1 MKYPIITK
9 EVKILLKM
17 LDEDSDKVELINALI
32 DYSEDGTIDTDGL
45 SDKVCEAFMY
55 LTENVKILF
64 WGEGEKE

>member
-1 MKYPIITK
+1 
-9 EVKILLKM
+9 M

-32 DYSEDGTIDTDGL
+32 DYGEDGTIDTDGL

-64 WGEGEKE
+64 LGEGDKK

>member
-1 MKYPIITK
+1 MRCPIITK

-32 DYSEDGTIDTDGL
+32 DYGEDGTIDTDGL

-64 WGEGEKE
+64 LGEGDKK